1 MTQEKIIGV
10 LLEDAAL
17 NVDEFARACAVEP
30 QWVIERIES
39 GILGDGSVY
48 LSSWRFTSNDLRRAR
63 RIRQLECDFEAAPE
77 LAALCVDLFEEIEQL
92 KRRIAK

>member
-1 MTQEKIIGV
+1 MTQEKILGV

-17 NVDEFARACAVEP
+17 SVDEFARACAVEP

-48 LSSWRFTSNDLRRAR
+48 IASWRFTSNDLRRAR
-63 RIRQLECDFEAAPE
+63 RIRQLECDFDAAPE
-77 LAALCVDLFEEIEQL
+77 LAALCVDLLEEIELL
-92 KRRIAK
+92 KRRIAQ

>member
-77 LAALCVDLFEEIEQL
+77 LAALCADLFEEIEQL